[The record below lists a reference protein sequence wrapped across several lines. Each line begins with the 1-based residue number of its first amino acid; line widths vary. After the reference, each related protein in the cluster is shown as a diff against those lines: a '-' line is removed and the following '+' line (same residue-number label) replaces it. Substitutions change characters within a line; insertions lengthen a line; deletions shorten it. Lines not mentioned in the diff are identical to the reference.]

1 MTVREANELKNL
13 RIMRLVLDNFLQC
26 ERFTN
31 KDVKRLIERDN
42 RWASGEEC
50 MPSAA
55 ERCHKWIEAHSFD
68 IVPLIVLPFDGGCNV
83 VNAKTNVLYHV
94 ERDNYQPHEL
104 PTGKSFSDRFRYA
117 HWVDME
123 RERFKI
129 SEKTIVNHDILT
141 NSYVNH
147 RPYLDNDIALTNWD
161 IVIDEPFYGE
171 RYIFSINN
179 NAEDIYAKLLRD
191 YQHGVQLCI
200 TSCALKFMARFG
212 LTAEE
217 YVELVNNIVE

>member
-1 MTVREANELKNL
+1 MTIREVNELKNL

-42 RWASGEEC
+42 RWASGEER

-55 ERCHKWIEAHSFD
+55 ERCCEWTTAHSLD
-68 IVPLIVLPFDGGCNV
+68 NAPLILLQFDGGCNV
-83 VNAKTNVLYHV
+83 VNAKTNKLCHV

-104 PTGKSFSDRFRYA
+104 PTGKSFADRFKYA
-117 HWVDME
+117 PWVDME

-129 SEKTIVNHDILT
+129 SNKTVILCDGQLT
-141 NSYVNH
+141 
-147 RPYLDNDIALTNWD
+147 PYFGEDVSLTCD
-161 IVIDEPFYGE
+161 ETIIDEPFYGE
-171 RYIFSINN
+171 RYLFSINDK
-179 NAEDIYAKLLRD
+179 AERIYEKLLRD
-191 YQHGVQLCI
+191 YQRGVQLCV

-217 YVELVNNIVE
+217 YAELVNNIVE

>member
-1 MTVREANELKNL
+1 MTIREVNELKNL

-42 RWASGEEC
+42 RWASGEER

-55 ERCHKWIEAHSFD
+55 ERCYEWTTAHSLD
-68 IVPLIVLPFDGGCNV
+68 NVPLILLQFDGGCNV
-83 VNAKTNVLYHV
+83 VNAKTNKLCHV

-104 PTGKSFSDRFRYA
+104 PTGKSFADRFKYA
-117 HWVDME
+117 PWVDMA

-129 SEKTIVNHDILT
+129 SNKTVILCDGQLT
-141 NSYVNH
+141 
-147 RPYLDNDIALTNWD
+147 PYFGEDVSLTCD
-161 IVIDEPFYGE
+161 ETIIDEPFYGE
-171 RYIFSINN
+171 RYLFSINDK
-179 NAEDIYAKLLRD
+179 AERIYEKLLRD
-191 YQHGVQLCI
+191 YQRGVQLCV

-217 YVELVNNIVE
+217 YAELVNNIVE

>member
-1 MTVREANELKNL
+1 MTIREVNELKTL
-13 RIMRLVLDNFLQC
+13 RIMRLVMDNFMPG

-42 RWASGEEC
+42 RWASGEEP
-50 MPSAA
+50 MPNAVV
-55 ERCHKWIEAHSFD
+55 RCFNWMETRQYCLPIE
-68 IVPLIVLPFDGGCNV
+68 FDGGCNV
-83 VNAKTNVLYHV
+83 VDTETGKLLHV
-94 ERDNYQPHEL
+94 ERDDYQPHEL
-104 PTGKSFSDRFRYA
+104 PTGKSFADRFKYA
-117 HWVDME
+117 PWVDME

-129 SEKTIVNHDILT
+129 SEQTIVNHDILT

-161 IVIDEPFYGE
+161 IIINEPFYGE
-171 RYIFSINN
+171 RYVFSINDK
-179 NAEDIYAKLLRD
+179 AERIYEKLLRD
-191 YQHGVQLCI
+191 YQRGVQLCVN
-200 TSCALKFMARFG
+200 SCALKFMARFG

>member
-1 MTVREANELKNL
+1 MTIREANELKNL
-13 RIMRLVLDNFLQC
+13 RIMRLVMDNFLQC

-42 RWASGEEC
+42 RWASGEKP
-50 MPSAA
+50 MLSAA
-55 ERCHKWIEAHSFD
+55 ERCYEWTTAHSLD
-68 IVPLIVLPFDGGCNV
+68 NVPLILLQFDGGCNV
-83 VNAKTNVLYHV
+83 VNAKTNKLCHM

-104 PTGKSFSDRFRYA
+104 PTGKSFSDRFKYA
-117 HWVDME
+117 PWVDMK

-129 SEKTIVNHDILT
+129 SEQTIVNHDILT

-161 IVIDEPFYGE
+161 IIINEPFYGE
-171 RYIFSINN
+171 RYVFSIND
-179 NAEDIYAKLLRD
+179 NAERIYEKLLRD
-191 YQHGVQLCI
+191 YQRGVQLCV

-217 YVELVNNIVE
+217 YAELVNNIVE

>member
-1 MTVREANELKNL
+1 MTIREANELKNL

-26 ERFTN
+26 ESFTN

-42 RWASGEEC
+42 RWASGEER

-55 ERCHKWIEAHSFD
+55 ERCYEWTTAHSLD
-68 IVPLIVLPFDGGCNV
+68 NVPLILLQFDGGCNV
-83 VNAKTNVLYHV
+83 VNAKTNKLCHV

-104 PTGKSFSDRFRYA
+104 PTGKSFADRFKYA
-117 HWVDME
+117 PWVDMK

-129 SEKTIVNHDILT
+129 SDKTVILCDGQLT
-141 NSYVNH
+141 
-147 RPYLDNDIALTNWD
+147 PYFGEDVSLTCD
-161 IVIDEPFYGE
+161 ETIIDEPFYGE
-171 RYIFSINN
+171 RYVFSINN
-179 NAEDIYAKLLRD
+179 NAERIYDKLLRD
-191 YQHGVQLCI
+191 YQRGVQLCV

-217 YVELVNNIVE
+217 YVELVSNIVE

>member
-1 MTVREANELKNL
+1 MTIREVNELKNL
-13 RIMRLVLDNFLQC
+13 RITRLVLDNFLQC

-42 RWASGEEC
+42 RWASGEER

-55 ERCHKWIEAHSFD
+55 ERCYEWTTAHSLD
-68 IVPLIVLPFDGGCNV
+68 NVPLILLQFDGGCNV
-83 VNAKTNVLYHV
+83 VNAKTNKLCHV

-104 PTGKSFSDRFRYA
+104 PTGKSFADRFKYA
-117 HWVDME
+117 PWVDME

-129 SEKTIVNHDILT
+129 SNKTVILCDGQLT
-141 NSYVNH
+141 
-147 RPYLDNDIALTNWD
+147 PYFGEDVSLTCD
-161 IVIDEPFYGE
+161 ETIIDEPFYGE
-171 RYIFSINN
+171 RYLFSINDK
-179 NAEDIYAKLLRD
+179 AERIYEKLLRD
-191 YQHGVQLCI
+191 YQRGVQLCV

-217 YVELVNNIVE
+217 YAELVNNIVA

>member
-1 MTVREANELKNL
+1 MTIREVNELKNL

-42 RWASGEEC
+42 RWASGEER

-55 ERCHKWIEAHSFD
+55 ERCYEWTTAHSLD
-68 IVPLIVLPFDGGCNV
+68 NVPLILLQFDGGCNV
-83 VNAKTNVLYHV
+83 VNAKTNKLCHV

-104 PTGKSFSDRFRYA
+104 PTGKSFADRFKYA
-117 HWVDME
+117 PWVDME

-129 SEKTIVNHDILT
+129 SNKTVILCDGQLT
-141 NSYVNH
+141 
-147 RPYLDNDIALTNWD
+147 PYFGEDVSLTCD
-161 IVIDEPFYGE
+161 ETIIDEPFYGE
-171 RYIFSINN
+171 RYLFSINDK
-179 NAEDIYAKLLRD
+179 AERIYEKLLRD
-191 YQHGVQLCI
+191 YQRGVQLCV

-217 YVELVNNIVE
+217 YAELVNNIVE

>member
-1 MTVREANELKNL
+1 MTIREANELKNL

-42 RWASGEEC
+42 RWASGEER

-55 ERCHKWIEAHSFD
+55 ERCYEWTTAHSLD
-68 IVPLIVLPFDGGCNV
+68 NVPLILLQFDGGCNV
-83 VNAKTNVLYHV
+83 VNAKTNKLCHV

-104 PTGKSFSDRFRYA
+104 PTGKSFSDRFKYA
-117 HWVDME
+117 PWVDMT

-129 SEKTIVNHDILT
+129 SDKTVILCDGQLT
-141 NSYVNH
+141 
-147 RPYLDNDIALTNWD
+147 PYFGEDVSLTCDETIIN
-161 IVIDEPFYGE
+161 EPFYGE
-171 RYIFSINN
+171 RYVFSINDK
-179 NAEDIYAKLLRD
+179 AERIYGKLLRD
-191 YQHGVQLCI
+191 YQRGVQLCV
-200 TSCALKFMARFG
+200 TSCALKFMAHFG